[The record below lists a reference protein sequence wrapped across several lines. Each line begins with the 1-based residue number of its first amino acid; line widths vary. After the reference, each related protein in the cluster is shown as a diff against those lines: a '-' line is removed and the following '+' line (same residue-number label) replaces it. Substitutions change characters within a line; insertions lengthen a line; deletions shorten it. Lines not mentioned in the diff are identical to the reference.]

1 MSMYG
6 VNCSIPKTL
15 VKYLIEWYAIEAG
28 KSEPKLKDTLLDIIN
43 TPISPELL
51 PTDGK
56 ETVQKTENTVGP
68 YEVIDFFIFNFRRKR
83 FSRDKIL
90 YLAAIAFKELYPEEE
105 LLKYYN
111 SFIKRDF
118 QNQFKRNCI
127 PDGPK
132 VGTVSVSP
140 RGDLR
145 MPSDADSSNW

>member
-15 VKYLIEWYAIEAG
+15 VKYLIEWYAIQSSKENPA
-28 KSEPKLKDTLLDIIN
+28 LKDTLLDIIN

-56 ETVQKTENTVGP
+56 EVVQKTENTVGP
-68 YEVIDFFIFNFRRKR
+68 YEVIDFFIYNLLRKR
-83 FSRDKIL
+83 FSRNKIL
-90 YLAAIAFKELYPEEE
+90 YLANIAFNGTYNSDELS
-105 LLKYYN
+105 KYYDN
-111 SFIKRDF
+111 FIKRF
-118 QNQFKRNCI
+118 FHNQFKRNCI

-145 MPSDADSSNW
+145 IPSDADSNNW